1 MAKNLILM
9 AKCRIGVKNSEKNEK
24 SAHAKDMESSSG
36 PMKAVLFF
44 KKDGKIT

>member
-1 MAKNLILM
+1 MAKSLILM
-9 AKCRIGVKNSEKNEK
+9 AKCRIGVKNGKKNEK
-24 SAHAKDMESSSG
+24 SAHAKDMESSFR